1 MIISQAIKGQIIFC
15 IIFFNFISVSSFS
28 QSVLL
33 ISSNTNVYNT
43 YQEQKVVLL
52 KLDEDTWVN
61 YKGKYGGFIKISNFF
76 GKDEYY
82 PNGIIEGYVNIN
94 SVLDTS
100 TRKEYKS
107 YVLPNQ
113 QQDSSINNKQN
124 ARQPDVNPEKY
135 DIDRYYLGMLEKEAK
150 SVNRNSINLL
160 DHNYEIKLHY
170 NSINVLAKIEIC
182 GKHEDALAVEA
193 SIKNQIDQ
201 LIILLISNNGK
212 PNKSANYPSFLEL
225 EDGKVTNVAI
235 WDLPGKSIF
244 VGIGETNDL
253 YYPNVTFIK
262 K

>member
-1 MIISQAIKGQIIFC
+1 MIIPQTIKGQIIFG
-15 IIFFNFISVSSFS
+15 IIFFNFINVSSFS

-33 ISSNTNVYNT
+33 ISSNTNVYDT

-52 KLDEDTWVN
+52 KFDEDTWVN

-76 GKDEYY
+76 GKEEHY
-82 PNGIIEGYVNIN
+82 PNGIIEGYVKIN

-107 YVLPNQ
+107 HILLNQ
-113 QQDSSINNKQN
+113 PQDSSTLNEQSIPQLVKN
-124 ARQPDVNPEKY
+124 AKKY
-135 DIDRYYLGMLEKEAK
+135 DIDKYYLGMPEKDAK
-150 SVNRNSINLL
+150 SVNRKSINLL

-170 NSINVLAKIEIC
+170 NSTNVLSKIEII
-182 GKHEDALAVEA
+182 GKQEDALAVDT
-193 SIKNQIDQ
+193 SIKTQIDQ
-201 LIILLISNNGK
+201 LMILLISKNGK

-225 EDGKVTNVAI
+225 EDEKVTNVAI

-253 YYPNVTFIK
+253 YYPSVTYLK
-262 K
+262 E